1 MRFLAPGLALDTMTI
16 AVPAVALVYRARVT
30 MPRPPVG
37 VFTRS
42 NIVTMIVLLALMPY
56 AYLHLPVT
64 VVIVLFGA
72 SLLGMVHLTLAPV
85 LGTRRC
91 WPLILCGTTV
101 SSGAFGWHVGVIVA
115 NDLILVLAVV
125 GVANM
130 WTQTGIT
137 PGQVAGLAAALTV
150 YDLLATGLSTTTISF
165 VEPGRG

>member
-1 MRFLAPGLALDTMTI
+1 MRFLAQGLALDTMTI

-85 LGTRRC
+85 LGTR
-91 WPLILCGTTV
+91 P
-101 SSGAFGWHVGVIVA
+101 GAAGRSRPVRDDGQ
-115 NDLILVLAVV
+115 LRRLRLARRRHRR
-125 GVANM
+125 
-130 WTQTGIT
+130 Q
-137 PGQVAGLAAALTV
+137 
-150 YDLLATGLSTTTISF
+150 
-165 VEPGRG
+165 